1 MVELSMNRLIHS
13 AFRRDLTRFEN
24 ALNGSRARNNLYSE
38 EAQWVPQYVLEDV
51 LRRCAQSH
59 PSVALHFETEFV
71 SFTQTFGGTGPT
83 PCNQPTQVE
92 AMVRLAH
99 GKTLRAYFTA
109 VQVPTDVC
117 NPCTVMDALLHD
129 AFLIEQIQNDF
140 CAGSNCTIG
149 VRQVSSVG
157 SDEELSAD
165 GTTKYYRTL
174 ADVTE
179 SRNEVLKQ
187 SNLAF
192 IAGGEVGV
200 STLRTMRHIS
210 RTIPGEERFPQS
222 RARRD
227 DRDRALLHGL
237 SFV

>member
-1 MVELSMNRLIHS
+1 MKLSKTT
-13 AFRRDLTRFEN
+13 AG
-24 ALNGSRARNNLYSE
+24 AL
-38 EAQWVPQYVLEDV
+38 
-51 LRRCAQSH
+51 
-59 PSVALHFETEFV
+59 VALLAAGAIATEAAAKSFAQGLACPSQNDGTPLVGAIFV

-174 ADVTE
+174 ADVT
-179 SRNEVLKQ
+179 
-187 SNLAF
+187 
-192 IAGGEVGV
+192 V
-200 STLRTMRHIS
+200 SAH
-210 RTIPGEERFPQS
+210 
-222 RARRD
+222 
-227 DRDRALLHGL
+227 
-237 SFV
+237 